1 MAKNMS
7 KSAQRKEVKMR
18 RDRLVALEDDAA
30 LFGRVIKALGNRQ
43 FRVVVPN
50 SKKQL
55 TEVVAKI
62 PKARVRV
69 CLNDIV
75 VMGHDEFRN
84 FEIQCPMSSKDASR
98 LHKERRLHP
107 ALLLGGEWD
116 TEKAK
121 KIEMKEPED
130 EGFEFDYEGVEE
142 GTGFSDDD
150 EAEKQKMAAA
160 GDEDFDIND
169 I

>member
-1 MAKNMS
+1 MK
-7 KSAQRKEVKMR
+7 
-18 RDRLVALEDDAA
+18 RDRIVALDDDIA

-75 VMGHDEFRN
+75 VIGHDEFRN

-121 KIEMKEPED
+121 KIEIKEPEE
-130 EGFEFDYEGVEE
+130 EGFEFDYEGIDEQNSI
-142 GTGFSDDD
+142 SDD
-150 EAEKQKMAAA
+150 ENPGKFKVAT
-160 GDEDFDIND
+160 GDQEIVIDDI
-169 I
+169 

>member
-7 KSAQRKEVKMR
+7 KSAQRKEVKQK
-18 RDRLVALEDDAA
+18 RDRLTALEDDAA

-55 TEVVAKI
+55 MEVIAKI
-62 PKARVRV
+62 PKARVRIG
-69 CLNDIV
+69 LNDIV
-75 VMGHDEFRN
+75 VLGHDEFHN
-84 FEIQCPMSSKDASR
+84 FEIQCPMSGKDASR

-130 EGFEFDYEGVEE
+130 EGFEFDYEGMEE
-142 GTGFSDDD
+142 TGFSDDEVD
-150 EAEKQKMAAA
+150 KQKMAAA
-160 GDEDFDIND
+160 GDEEFDIDD